1 MAALHQALQALA
13 PTSWEDVPHSENSL
27 RQYMQELFKS
37 SRLIIESVP
46 EPPPAPSNNSN
57 ASSSSSLGSS
67 SARISNSAARSGT
80 SDPQFLSLQK
90 EWGKPIRVNNPKDN
104 PLDIGVYK
112 LNGKDGKGAWFARRS
127 VHEGLPFSRW
137 EAKMQHEIEETLR
150 IRQEEREKG
159 QAPHFSIRGIG
170 GDKRMEY
177 MEVKDADNGTLLG
190 RLQVYCLSAQFPGPT
205 TARDFVIL
213 MITTE
218 NGLEVAGSER
228 PPRSFMVIS
237 KPCDHPGFPP
247 RDGYVRG
254 QYESV
259 ELIREVRSKTS
270 SPPSSPSAHP
280 TQNLPLRSKNKSELD
295 VASRDVPDDL
305 TQETGRKRGKTE
317 SAVKDARKSTST
329 GSSTKGGSD
338 WEDREVYSNTV
349 EWIMVTRSDPGGNVP
364 RWMVEK
370 NTPKSIVADAAK
382 FVNWLCKD
390 DHISREPGQ
399 GSAQEDR
406 RGFSSNA
413 QPSSATG
420 IDAEDK
426 EPTSTT
432 NAQSYGGA
440 NGEGDSGN
448 NQQGGL
454 MASVGNMIN
463 SGLEMYAPRAV
474 FNYIPG
480 HSSQPSQ
487 STARDDT
494 TPEEGREEGREE
506 NREENR
512 DDSSIA
518 SDDTFASAESHCA
531 DSTVDESPA
540 AKAPPSEQSSAN
552 AIPATPTGGDK
563 LSDTLSIASTK
574 RKLTSREKKLA
585 KLDTRKQELE
595 GRLAEIRSEIAT
607 LGLPSKGK
615 DDEGNTNGQSNISSR
630 VHADEASTASIGIK
644 PSPETLEAHKR
655 ASVLAREEA
664 KVLKQL
670 RKIESQEIKVAEKVE
685 AHKRK
690 AQGHSEVE
698 DLRHEVRKLKKE
710 VGDLRSERQK
720 WIELIGRL
728 QMENSRLAAE
738 QDKRYSRKTGYGTE

>member
-1 MAALHQALQALA
+1 MAALHQALQTLA
-13 PTSWEDVPHSENSL
+13 PTSWEDVPDSENSL

-57 ASSSSSLGSS
+57 GSSSSSLGSS
-67 SARISNSAARSGT
+67 SSRISNSAARSGT

-137 EAKMQHEIEETLR
+137 KAKMQHEIGETLR

-159 QAPHFSIRGIG
+159 QAPCFSIRGIG
-170 GDKRMEY
+170 GDERTEY
-177 MEVKDADNGTLLG
+177 MEVKDADNGALLG
-190 RLQVYCLSAQFPGPT
+190 RLEVYCLSAQFPGPT

-218 NGLEVAGSER
+218 NGLEAAGAER
-228 PPRSFMVIS
+228 PPRSFMIIS
-237 KPCDHPGFPP
+237 KPCDHPNFPP

-270 SPPSSPSAHP
+270 SLPSSPSAHR

-295 VASRDVPDDL
+295 VTSRDVPDNL
-305 TQETGRKRGKTE
+305 KQETGRKRGKTE
-317 SAVKDARKSTST
+317 SAVKDARKSTSA

-338 WEDREVYSNTV
+338 LEEGEEDSNTV

-370 NTPKSIVADAAK
+370 STPKSIVADAAK

-406 RGFSSNA
+406 RGYSGSA
-413 QPSSATG
+413 QPSAATG

-432 NAQSYGGA
+432 NAQSYEGA

-454 MASVGNMIN
+454 MASVGNMIS

-487 STARDDT
+487 STSQDDT
-494 TPEEGREEGREE
+494 TPEEGREED
-506 NREENR
+506 R

-518 SDDTFASAESHCA
+518 SDDTFASAESHRA

-540 AKAPPSEQSSAN
+540 AKAPASEQSSAN
-552 AIPATPTGGDK
+552 ATPATPTGGDK
-563 LSDTLSIASTK
+563 LSETLSITSTK

-585 KLDTRKQELE
+585 KLDSRKQELE
-595 GRLAEIRSEIAT
+595 GRLAEIRSEVAT
-607 LGLPSKGK
+607 LGLPPKGK
-615 DDEGNTNGQSNISSR
+615 DDESSTNGQSSVSSR
-630 VHADEASTASIGIK
+630 VHADEANMASTGIK
-644 PSPETLEAHKR
+644 PSPETLESHKR

-670 RKIESQEIKVAEKVE
+670 RKIESQEVKVAEKVE

-698 DLRHEVRKLKKE
+698 ELRHEVRKLKKE
-710 VGDLRSERQK
+710 VGDLRGERQK

-738 QDKRYSRKTGYGTE
+738 QDKRDSRKTGYGTE